1 MTKQACLDMAIINA
15 NVITV
20 DKKKPKAEAIGVIGD
35 RIAAIGTTKEIKAMT
50 SDHTEIIDAKGK
62 TVLPGFHDSHM
73 HPLLVGHFANGVV
86 LNETKNIPEFL
97 QRIKDKAA
105 KTPKGQIILGSG
117 WNQERMEEKRY
128 PTRWEVDSVAPDHP
142 VFLIHWNAHIYLIN
156 TLMLNQK
163 GITKNTPDP
172 EGGSIE
178 KNEKGEPTG
187 ILLENALNLVAPGFL
202 ETGAGLFSYEQSK
215 AALEF
220 AAKRA
225 ASYGL
230 TSMVDILAG
239 DAQVKAYQ
247 ELEKEGKLPVR
258 VNFYLAYPYL
268 DDLVRIGMMSG
279 FGSNKVRFAGVKMI
293 TDGSLSSHTA
303 ALKAPYVDMPNNS
316 GIMRNSKK
324 EIKEVVLKA
333 TKNGIR
339 VDIHALGDR
348 AIAEVLDVF
357 EDVKKETKVKDPR
370 FKISHAFILDK
381 DIIKKFKQL
390 NVIANVQ
397 PVFLMKGQNWIPK
410 LVGPEREKTAH
421 VYRSLMAAGVHMATG
436 TDSPIEPENPMMNL
450 YAATV
455 RKDPNGIPEGG
466 WHPEQKIPMEQAIR
480 MGTIEGAYATGEEE
494 KMGSI
499 EVGKLADFVMLTEDP
514 FKVPGDDVK
523 NIKALMTIVGGEV
536 VWSATTKRSK

>member
-1 MTKQACLDMAIINA
+1 MTKQVCLDKAVINA

-20 DKKKPKAEAIGVIGD
+20 DKKNTKAEAIGIIGD

-50 SDHTEIIDAKGK
+50 SDRTEIIDANGK

-86 LNETKNIPEFL
+86 LNEAKDIPEFL
-97 QRIKDKAA
+97 QRIKDKVA

-128 PTRWEVDSVAPDHP
+128 PTRWEVDSVAPDNP

-156 TLMLNQK
+156 TMMLKQK
-163 GITKNTPDP
+163 GITGKTQAPD
-172 EGGSIE
+172 GGSIE

-220 AAKRA
+220 AVKRG

-258 VNFYLAYPYL
+258 INFYLAYPYL
-268 DDLVRIGMMSG
+268 NSLVEIGMMSG

-316 GIMRNSKK
+316 GIMRNPKK
-324 EIKEVVLKA
+324 EIKDVVLKA

-357 EDVKKETKVKDPR
+357 EDVQNECKVKDPR

-381 DIIKKFKQL
+381 DIVKKFKDL

-421 VYRSLMAAGVHMATG
+421 VYRSLMDAGVHMATG

-480 MGTIEGAYATGEEE
+480 MGTIEGAYATGEED
-494 KMGSI
+494 KKGSI
-499 EVGKLADFVMLTEDP
+499 EVGKLADLTMLTEDP

-523 NIKALMTIVGGEV
+523 NIKALMTIVGGEI
-536 VWSATTKRSK
+536 VWSAKPK

>member
-1 MTKQACLDMAIINA
+1 MAIINA

-348 AIAEVLDVF
+348 AISEVLDVF
-357 EDVKKETKVKDPR
+357 EDVKKQTKVKDPR

>member
-1 MTKQACLDMAIINA
+1 
-15 NVITV
+15 VITV
-20 DKKKPKAEAIGVIGD
+20 DKKNTKAEAIGVIGD
-35 RIAAIGTTKEIKAMT
+35 RIAAIGTTNEIKALA
-50 SDHTEIIDAKGK
+50 SEQTEIIDAKGK

-86 LNETKNIPEFL
+86 LNEAKNIPEFL
-97 QRIKDKAA
+97 QRIKDKVA
-105 KTPKGQIILGSG
+105 KTPKGEIILGSG

-128 PTRWEVDSVAPDHP
+128 PTRWEVDSVSPDNP

-156 TLMLNQK
+156 TMMMKQK
-163 GITKNTPDP
+163 GITRETQSP

-187 ILLENALNLVAPGFL
+187 IFLENAGNLIAPGFL
-202 ETGAGLFSYEQSK
+202 ETGAGLFNYEQTK
-215 AALEF
+215 KALEF
-220 AAKRA
+220 AVKRG

-239 DAQVKAYQ
+239 DVQVRGYQ

-258 VNFYLAYPYL
+258 MNFYMGYQYL
-268 DDLVRIGMMSG
+268 DELVKLGIMSG

-293 TDGSLSSHTA
+293 TDGSLSSHTG
-303 ALKAPYVDMPNNS
+303 ALKKPYADLPANAPNNS
-316 GIMRNSKK
+316 GIMRNSRK
-324 EIKEVVLKA
+324 EIKDVVLKA

-339 VDIHALGDR
+339 IDIHALGDR
-348 AIAEVLDVF
+348 AVSEVLDIFGEVQ
-357 EDVKKETKVKDPR
+357 KECKVKDPR
-370 FKISHAFILDK
+370 FKISHCFLLDK
-381 DIIKKFKQL
+381 DAIKKFKEL

-397 PVFLMKGQNWIPK
+397 PVFLMKAQNWIPK

-421 VYRSLMAAGVHMATG
+421 VYRSLMDAGVHMANG
-436 TDSPIEPENPMMNL
+436 TDSPIEPENPIMDL

-480 MGTIEGAYATGEEE
+480 MGTIEGAYATGEED
-494 KMGSI
+494 KKGSI

-514 FKVPGDDVK
+514 FKVPGDEVK
-523 NIKALMTIVGGEV
+523 NIKAIMTIVGGEI
-536 VWSATTKRSK
+536 VWSAKAK

>member
-1 MTKQACLDMAIINA
+1 M
-15 NVITV
+15 
-20 DKKKPKAEAIGVIGD
+20 
-35 RIAAIGTTKEIKAMT
+35 
-50 SDHTEIIDAKGK
+50 
-62 TVLPGFHDSHM
+62 
-73 HPLLVGHFANGVV
+73 
-86 LNETKNIPEFL
+86 
-97 QRIKDKAA
+97 
-105 KTPKGQIILGSG
+105 
-117 WNQERMEEKRY
+117 
-128 PTRWEVDSVAPDHP
+128 
-142 VFLIHWNAHIYLIN
+142 
-156 TLMLNQK
+156 
-163 GITKNTPDP
+163 
-172 EGGSIE
+172 
-178 KNEKGEPTG
+178 
-187 ILLENALNLVAPGFL
+187 LENALNLVAPGFL

-268 DDLVRIGMMSG
+268 DDLVKMGMMSG
-279 FGSNKVRFAGVKMI
+279 FGNNKIRFAGVKMI

-303 ALKAPYVDMPNNS
+303 ALKAPYKDMPNNS

-381 DIIKKFKQL
+381 DIIRKFKEL

-410 LVGPEREKTAH
+410 LVGPE
-421 VYRSLMAAGVHMATG
+421 MDAGVHMATG

-466 WHPEQKIPMEQAIR
+466 WHPEQKIPMEHAIK
-480 MGTIEGAYATGEEE
+480 MGTIEGAYATGEED
-494 KMGSI
+494 KKGSI
-499 EVGKLADFVMLTEDP
+499 EVGKLADLTMLSEDP
-514 FKVPGDDVK
+514 LKIQGDEVK

-536 VWSATTKRSK
+536 VWSATAK